1 MTSKKR
7 RVAHPQAS
15 AQERSWLWAVLIG
28 AAAILVVA
36 ALAIALQGRQSTTR
50 YTPEVT
56 GGPSAQIEQT
66 TFDYGDVKLGQTIK
80 TQIPIMNVG
89 DTQLAFAGEPRVE
102 VVEGC

>member
-7 RVAHPQAS
+7 RVAHPKDPAPK
-15 AQERSWLWAVLIG
+15 RSWLWAAFIG

-36 ALAIALQGRQSTTR
+36 ALALALQGRQSTTS

-66 TFDYGDVKLGQTIK
+66 VFDYGDVKLGQTIK
-80 TQIPIMNVG
+80 TQIPVKNVG

>member
-7 RVAHPQAS
+7 RTAHPKDP
-15 AQERSWLWAVLIG
+15 AQKRSWLWAAFIG

-36 ALAIALQGRQSTTR
+36 ALALALQGRQATAS

-56 GGPSAQIEQT
+56 GAPSAQIEQT
-66 TFDYGDVKLGQTIK
+66 MFDYGDVKLGQTVK
-80 TQIPIMNVG
+80 TEVLVKNVG
-89 DTQLAFAGEPRVE
+89 DTQLVFAGEPRVE

>member
-7 RVAHPQAS
+7 RVAHPKEP
-15 AQERSWLWAVLIG
+15 AQKRSWLWAAFIG
-28 AAAILVVA
+28 AAAILGVA
-36 ALAIALQGRQSTTR
+36 ALALALQGRQATTSD
-50 YTPEVT
+50 TPEVT

-66 TFDYGDVKLGQTIK
+66 LFDYGDVKLGQTIK
-80 TQIPIMNVG
+80 TQIPVKNVG